1 MPETLDFILYD
12 TAPLGTTAN
21 VEHNLFQN
29 PQGSTAT
36 HTEDY
41 TNMIGAGT
49 LPEKLK
55 FTIKKISVSLETGA
69 ASVDIRTAYLKSFLE
84 LIIGGRSYIK
94 APLIK
99 FADAE
104 GLRGHFAQATAAT
117 ENMMSMIG
125 EGFKLELPQTI
136 EGGTPFRVR
145 LFQVTAMGTA
155 RQMKVML
162 TGILER
168 E

>member
-1 MPETLDFILYD
+1 MAEKLDFILYD
-12 TAPLGTTAN
+12 TASFGTTPN

-29 PQGSTAT
+29 PQGSTTT

-55 FTIKKISVSLETGA
+55 FTIRKISVMLA
-69 ASVDIRTAYLKSFLE
+69 VTATTVNLRNAFTRSFLE
-84 LIIGGRSYIK
+84 LIVGGKSYIK
-94 APLIK
+94 APLTK
-99 FADAE
+99 FADNV
-104 GLRGHFAQATAAT
+104 GMQGHFAQLPAAT
-117 ENMMSMIG
+117 ENMISLVG
-125 EGFKLELPQTI
+125 TGVTLENLITI

-145 LFQVTAMGTA
+145 VFQITPLTILT
-155 RQMKVML
+155 QLKVQL
-162 TGILER
+162 EGELER